1 MLHSATRAQVL
12 NIPNCL
18 TFARILAVP
27 ALVLAL
33 HYLEPAT
40 AHWTA
45 FTIFVLASLTDWL
58 DGYLARIWSQQSLL
72 GAMFDPI
79 ADKLLVGATL
89 MMLIADGTLSGA
101 SVFAAIIILCREI
114 LVSGLREF
122 LAGLQVR
129 VIVTQMAK
137 LKTFLQMLA
146 LALLLAGP
154 ASADLAPVTMQVGHV
169 LLWVAAVLTLWT
181 GSDYLWAAIRHATS
195 DQKPS

>member
-1 MLHSATRAQVL
+1 TPASGDALSETMLHSAARADVL

-45 FTIFVLASLTDWL
+45 LTIFVLASVTDWL

-72 GAMFDPI
+72 GAMLDPI

-89 MMLIADGTLSGA
+89 MMLIADGTLSGTA
-101 SVFAAIIILCREI
+101 VFAAIIILCRE
-114 LVSGLREF
+114 
-122 LAGLQVR
+122 
-129 VIVTQMAK
+129 
-137 LKTFLQMLA
+137 
-146 LALLLAGP
+146 
-154 ASADLAPVTMQVGHV
+154 
-169 LLWVAAVLTLWT
+169 
-181 GSDYLWAAIRHATS
+181 
-195 DQKPS
+195 